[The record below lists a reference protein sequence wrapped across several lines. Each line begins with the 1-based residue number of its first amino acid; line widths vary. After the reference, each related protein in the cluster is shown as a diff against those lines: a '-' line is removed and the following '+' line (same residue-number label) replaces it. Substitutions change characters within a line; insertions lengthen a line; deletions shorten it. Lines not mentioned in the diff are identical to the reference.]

1 MTESRFAIDTAVTH
15 VGDGRFSARIDSGW
29 WIMRGP
35 NGGYVAAIL
44 LRALQIETGDPQ
56 RAPRSLTVHFLSP
69 PEEGPIEIE
78 TRVERSGRSLSTV
91 SARMTQQGR
100 PIAQALCA
108 LSAPRPGRDL
118 VELEMPDVLPPE
130 QCPEIERRIPIHD
143 RYEVRWAYGDRP
155 FSASDSALSGGW
167 IRLREPR
174 VADAP
179 LVAAYSDS
187 LPPSLFSVLAD
198 GESTRGVPTVDLT
211 VHFRAALPLPDA
223 TPDEWT
229 LAVFRSR
236 YARDGFVEEDGELWS
251 PSGRLLAQSRQL
263 AVLL

>member
-1 MTESRFAIDTAVTH
+1 MTENRFARDTQVTRL
-15 VGDGRFSARIDSGW
+15 GDGKFSANIDPGW

-44 LRALQIETGDPQ
+44 LRAAQIETADAQ

-69 PEEGPIEIE
+69 PAEGPVEVE

-108 LSAPRPGRDL
+108 LSAPRPGHDL
-118 VELEMPDVLPPE
+118 VEIQMPEVAPPE
-130 QCPEIERRIPIHD
+130 QCEEIERRIPIHD

-155 FSASDSALSGGW
+155 FSGSNSALSGGW

-174 VADAP
+174 IADAP

-211 VHFRAALPLPDA
+211 VHFRAPLPLPDSTA
-223 TPDEWT
+223 DDWT

-251 PSGRLLAQSRQL
+251 PGGRLLAQSRQL
-263 AVLL
+263 GVLL